1 MENIP
6 QKINNY
12 TAVIEEDIDGGYW
25 AYVPSLQ
32 GCYTQGD
39 TLDEVTSNLKEVID
53 LYLKSASV
61 SLGKE
66 RKSSPFAIIQV
77 PVFA

>member
-39 TLDEVTSNLKEVID
+39 SLDEVTANLKEAIG
-53 LYLKSASV
+53 LYLESMPIS
-61 SLGKE
+61 E
-66 RKSSPFAIIQV
+66 FPDRRPSPFAIIQV